1 MRKYNTQNS
10 KKAKRKKWKRMFLSK
25 TFRIVLICL
34 TLFFFSVY
42 IVKKSSMATRGYKI
56 SELKQRIDKL
66 ENENERIQVKI
77 ARKKSLKSITK
88 RLDEDQYRPI
98 QNLEYNSLEG
108 TAVAQK

>member
-1 MRKYNTQNS
+1 
-10 KKAKRKKWKRMFLSK
+10 
-25 TFRIVLICL
+25 
-34 TLFFFSVY
+34 
-42 IVKKSSMATRGYKI
+42 MATRGYKI

-77 ARKKSLKSITK
+77 ARKKSLRSITK
-88 RLDEDQYRPI
+88 RLDEDQYRSI

>member
-66 ENENERIQVKI
+66 ENENERIQEIEK
-77 ARKKSLKSITK
+77 LKNRYTTINHLLPLSSFFVIK
-88 RLDEDQYRPI
+88 VRF
-98 QNLEYNSLEG
+98 SHS
-108 TAVAQK
+108 